1 MILNVQ
7 GWKCHLSRMGFAR
20 CLPLLLFVL
29 FLTFQ
34 PSAAQSPIG
43 PSGPDAPSQPVVRL
57 VLFWMESCGHCHD
70 LIDRV
75 LPALQEQYG
84 DQLHIELVELKGL
97 DEIDFLYSLAEVYSV
112 PREDIK
118 VPALLVGSTI
128 LIGVDQI
135 SSQLPLLIDQ
145 YLAEGGAGY
154 PDVEGLSAVLNFG
167 DDGCQINRPC
177 TEAEAASAV
186 APPAV
191 SAPADA
197 ALAVAAPAI
206 AAASPTPGPVTDYS
220 TLITAAMGLGG
231 VLMVAAAVII
241 RIQRGRRRL

>member
-1 MILNVQ
+1 MILNVRR
-7 GWKCHLSRMGFAR
+7 WKLPLSRMGIAK
-20 CLPLLLFVL
+20 CLPLLLFAL
-29 FLTFQ
+29 LLAFQ
-34 PSAAQSPIG
+34 PASAQTPIG
-43 PSGPDAPSQPVVRL
+43 PAGPSAPSSPVVRL

-70 LIDRV
+70 LIDTV
-75 LPALQEQYG
+75 LPPLQDQYG
-84 DQLHIELVELKGL
+84 DQLHLELVELKTL
-97 DEIDFLYSLAEVYSV
+97 DEIDFLYSLAEIYSV

-154 PDVEGLSAVLNFG
+154 PDVEGLSAVLTLG
-167 DDGCQINRPC
+167 DDGCQINIPC
-177 TEAEAASAV
+177 PEADAAPAD
-186 APPAV
+186 AAPAV
-191 SAPADA
+191 SAPAI
-197 ALAVAAPAI
+197 L
-206 AAASPTPGPVTDYS
+206 AASSTPQPQPAPNPDPPADYS